1 MCCWLGHY
9 SCIHAEQ
16 AWLTQAPPLHQLP
29 ACLPAAR
36 PSVASS
42 QQELARLAAAPG
54 PTPEA
59 LSEMLQ
65 KHKEKQQ
72 RMRDAAAARSP
83 ERSPQPNASSQG
95 APLALLLK
103 AHKNLWLHCAVFNSI
118 SSDSQPYST
127 VCPRLLLLSA
137 VTGRL
142 SLQAG
147 AVLALPAC
155 CLRCAVLWAACVRAS
170 HRRLCNSGHT
180 GSGAELVGSSRFLIP
195 SCSAH

>member
-9 SCIHAEQ
+9 SRIHVEQ
-16 AWLTQAPPLHQLP
+16 AWLAQAPPLHQLP

-42 QQELARLAAAPG
+42 QQEELARLAAAPG

-95 APLALLLK
+95 AHFALLLK
-103 AHKNLWLHCAVFNSI
+103 
-118 SSDSQPYST
+118 
-127 VCPRLLLLSA
+127 
-137 VTGRL
+137 
-142 SLQAG
+142 
-147 AVLALPAC
+147 
-155 CLRCAVLWAACVRAS
+155 
-170 HRRLCNSGHT
+170 
-180 GSGAELVGSSRFLIP
+180 ELKTL
-195 SCSAH
+195 